1 MGKQRLIL
9 ASLLALVIAAIVL
22 IVQIDTQLGL
32 DLRGGTQLTMQ
43 VNPSEEITRVGERE
57 LAAVQRVIENRVN
70 GLGVAESVVQSVGQN
85 QLSIQLP
92 GVSDPEKAERVLG
105 GTAQLELN

>member
-22 IVQIDTQLGL
+22 ILQIPTQLGL

-43 VNPSEEITRVGERE
+43 VS
-57 LAAVQRVIENRVN
+57 
-70 GLGVAESVVQSVGQN
+70 
-85 QLSIQLP
+85 
-92 GVSDPEKAERVLG
+92 
-105 GTAQLELN
+105 